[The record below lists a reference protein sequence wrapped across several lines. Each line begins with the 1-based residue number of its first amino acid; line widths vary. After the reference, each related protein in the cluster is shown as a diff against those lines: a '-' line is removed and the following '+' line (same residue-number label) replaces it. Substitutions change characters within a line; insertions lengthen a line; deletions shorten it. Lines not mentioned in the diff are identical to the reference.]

1 MTSGRNYTVENNNG
15 GLKYLKQN
23 SSTGTGTGTGT
34 GPALAML
41 VLVLMLI
48 ATSIA
53 PYSVPAVC
61 PFGEQN

>member
-1 MTSGRNYTVENNNG
+1 VENNNG

-23 SSTGTGTGTGT
+23 SSTGT

>member
-1 MTSGRNYTVENNNG
+1 VTSGRNYTVENNNG

-23 SSTGTGTGTGT
+23 SSTGT
-34 GPALAML
+34 AML

>member
-1 MTSGRNYTVENNNG
+1 VTSGRNYTVENNNG

-23 SSTGTGTGTGT
+23 SSTGT